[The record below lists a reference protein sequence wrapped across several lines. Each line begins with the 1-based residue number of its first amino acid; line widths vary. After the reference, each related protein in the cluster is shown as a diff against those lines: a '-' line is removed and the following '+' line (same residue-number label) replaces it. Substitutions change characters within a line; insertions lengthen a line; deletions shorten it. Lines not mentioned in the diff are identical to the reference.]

1 MSYRL
6 NMIMRDLMRVR
17 NELGALLTDIIHDR
31 IDKDKAKSIVSNA
44 IYDLSI
50 INEKLEKIKEESN
63 ISSEP
68 EKIGKMYGRREQ
80 KR

>member
-1 MSYRL
+1 MKE
-6 NMIMRDLMRVR
+6 IIRVR
-17 NELGALLTDIIHDR
+17 NELSALLSDIMHDH

-63 ISSEP
+63 ISSGP
-68 EKIGKMYGRREQ
+68 EKIGKMYGRGKQ
-80 KR
+80 KG